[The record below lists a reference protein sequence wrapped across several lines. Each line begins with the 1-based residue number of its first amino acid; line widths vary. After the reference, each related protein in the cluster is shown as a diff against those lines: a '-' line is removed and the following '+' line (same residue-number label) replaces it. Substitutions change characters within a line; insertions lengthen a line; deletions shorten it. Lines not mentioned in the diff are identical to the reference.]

1 MEKNNYGKIF
11 FEGIFTGNPVFIL
24 LLGLCPTLGVTSSA
38 INGMSMGLAVVA
50 VLACSNVLISA
61 FKKLIPDQVRIPA
74 FIMIIASLVTIVEMI
89 MKAYTPDLYKVLG
102 LFIPLI
108 VVNCIIL
115 GRAEAYASK
124 NPPIPSFFDGIGMGL
139 GFTIAITI
147 LGAIRELIG
156 GGTIFSDGT
165 NALFDL
171 STIGYTPA
179 SIFILAPGAFFVLAF
194 MIAIMNRIK
203 RKKGMKPAE
212 VPDYTEE
219 IEEAKAEA
227 KNN

>member
-1 MEKNNYGKIF
+1 VEKNNYGKIF

-74 FIMIIASLVTIVEMI
+74 FIMIIASLVTIVEMV

-108 VVNCIIL
+108 VVNCIVL
-115 GRAEAYASK
+115 GRAESFASK
-124 NPPIPSFFDGIGMGL
+124 NGVLASLVDGVGTGL
-139 GFTIAITI
+139 GFTLSLTV
-147 LGAIRELIG
+147 LGAIRE
-156 GGTIFSDGT
+156 
-165 NALFDL
+165 ALGNGSVFN
-171 STIGYTPA
+171 IKFAPEGFTPA
-179 SIFILAPGAFFVLAF
+179 LIFILAPGAFLTIGCI
-194 MIAIMNRIK
+194 IATLNYLKM
-203 RKKGMKPAE
+203 KK
-212 VPDYTEE
+212 
-219 IEEAKAEA
+219 
-227 KNN
+227 

>member
-74 FIMIIASLVTIVEMI
+74 FIMIIASLVTIVEMV

-108 VVNCIIL
+108 VVNCIVL
-115 GRAEAYASK
+115 GRAESFASK
-124 NPPIPSFFDGIGMGL
+124 NGVLASLVDGVGTGL
-139 GFTIAITI
+139 GFTLSLTV
-147 LGAIRELIG
+147 LGAIRE
-156 GGTIFSDGT
+156 
-165 NALFDL
+165 ALGNGSVFN
-171 STIGYTPA
+171 IKFAPEGFTPA
-179 SIFILAPGAFFVLAF
+179 LIFILAPGASLTIGCI
-194 MIAIMNRIK
+194 IATLNYLKM
-203 RKKGMKPAE
+203 KKSKEG
-212 VPDYTEE
+212 
-219 IEEAKAEA
+219 
-227 KNN
+227 

>member
-74 FIMIIASLVTIVEMI
+74 FIMIIASLVTIVEMV

-108 VVNCIIL
+108 VVNCIVL
-115 GRAEAYASK
+115 GRAESFASK
-124 NPPIPSFFDGIGMGL
+124 NGVLASLVDGVGTGL
-139 GFTIAITI
+139 GFTLSLTV
-147 LGAIRELIG
+147 LGAIRE
-156 GGTIFSDGT
+156 
-165 NALFDL
+165 ALGNGSVFN
-171 STIGYTPA
+171 IKFAPEGFTPA
-179 SIFILAPGAFFVLAF
+179 LIFILAPGAFLTIGCI
-194 MIAIMNRIK
+194 IATLNYLK
-203 RKKGMKPAE
+203 
-212 VPDYTEE
+212 
-219 IEEAKAEA
+219 IEKE
-227 KNN
+227 

>member
-74 FIMIIASLVTIVEMI
+74 FIMIIASLVTIVEMV

-108 VVNCIIL
+108 VVNCIVL
-115 GRAEAYASK
+115 GRAESFASK
-124 NPPIPSFFDGIGMGL
+124 NGVLASLVDGVGTGL
-139 GFTIAITI
+139 GFTLSLTV
-147 LGAIRELIG
+147 LGAIRE
-156 GGTIFSDGT
+156 
-165 NALFDL
+165 ALGNGSVFN
-171 STIGYTPA
+171 IKFAPEGFTPA
-179 SIFILAPGAFFVLAF
+179 LIFTLAPGAFLTIGCI
-194 MIAIMNRIK
+194 IATLNYLKM
-203 RKKGMKPAE
+203 KKSKEG
-212 VPDYTEE
+212 
-219 IEEAKAEA
+219 
-227 KNN
+227 

>member
-74 FIMIIASLVTIVEMI
+74 FIMIIASLVTIVEMV

-108 VVNCIIL
+108 VVNCIVL
-115 GRAEAYASK
+115 GRAESFASK
-124 NPPIPSFFDGIGMGL
+124 NGVLASLVDGVGTGL
-139 GFTIAITI
+139 GFTLSLTV
-147 LGAIRELIG
+147 LGAIRE
-156 GGTIFSDGT
+156 
-165 NALFDL
+165 ALGNGSVFN
-171 STIGYTPA
+171 IKFAPEGFTPA
-179 SIFILAPGAFFVLAF
+179 LIFILAPGAFLTIGCI
-194 MIAIMNRIK
+194 IATLNYLKM
-203 RKKGMKPAE
+203 KKSKEG
-212 VPDYTEE
+212 
-219 IEEAKAEA
+219 
-227 KNN
+227 